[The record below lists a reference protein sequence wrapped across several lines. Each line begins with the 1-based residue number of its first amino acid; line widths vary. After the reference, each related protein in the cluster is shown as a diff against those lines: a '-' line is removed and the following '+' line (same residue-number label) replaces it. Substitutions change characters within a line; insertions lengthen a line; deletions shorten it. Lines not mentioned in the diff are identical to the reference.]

1 MIKRGEGWEERIAVI
16 KIIILVVV
24 VILACNYIYMET
36 ETFQQKSKYTI
47 NSNNRSYEIHINRL
61 ISMKRCIVHTRV
73 LCNCSNKNINVNN
86 NNTTDNSEP

>member
-1 MIKRGEGWEERIAVI
+1 MIKRGEGWEERTAMI
-16 KIIILVVV
+16 KIIIIIIVVILV

-61 ISMKRCIVHTRV
+61 ISMKRCTVHISPV
-73 LCNCSNKNINVNN
+73 
-86 NNTTDNSEP
+86 